1 MLGSRLGP
9 SCLLIAALESG
20 ITVKILPVCVR
31 GLQELVGM
39 RRTESLAFVSY
50 SVVVVEDNEPP
61 AAPAGQ
67 AIEAITRHLLTV
79 VG

>member
-1 MLGSRLGP
+1 MLGSRLG
-9 SCLLIAALESG
+9 SVCLLIVALGSG
-20 ITVKILPVCVR
+20 IIIQILPVGVR

-39 RRTESLAFVSY
+39 RRSESLAFFSY

-67 AIEAITRHLLTV
+67 AIEAVPQYLLTV